1 MRQLRIENYLILHSS
16 FFTLH
21 SSLLYHLSPFATHWL
36 VDKQISCLVA
46 YEELCLGVEMQ
57 CAVQTQRTN
66 AHVYDGGTVVT
77 VTLVEGKLTT
87 GANALQEVGIAWL
100 RIGHLIDELLHIGD
114 GALEALIDLTLR
126 TFDVGNLAFALES
139 FALEDNLT
147 TVLVGVGYLTPDTHC
162 IGMLLRGINLDL
174 NGERVVLAQDVLNG
188 VDVVLTHIS
197 QTATVII
204 EVTAE
209 GLVCTM
215 NIIWLVGSRA

>member
-1 MRQLRIENYLILHSS
+1 MRNCLQ
-16 FFTLH
+16 
-21 SSLLYHLSPFATHWL
+21 LYHLSPFAAHGL
-36 VDKQISCLVA
+36 VDKQVGCLVA

-66 AHVYDGGTVVT
+66 AHIYDGGAVVT
-77 VTLVEGKLTT
+77 VALVEGKLTT

-100 RIGHLIDELLHIGD
+100 RIGHLVDELLHIGD

-126 TFDVGNLAFALES
+126 TFDIRHLAFALES

-188 VDVVLTHIS
+188 VDVMLTHIS